1 MMPDL
6 AILIALAA
14 DGRITR
20 RDWQMIDAIHV
31 RKLGIRAAA
40 RKLGVSHSAI
50 RKRLKKVSTLS
61 R

>member
-6 AILIALAA
+6 AVLIALAA

-31 RKLGIRAAA
+31 RKLGIRATA
-40 RKLGVSHSAI
+40 RKMGVTHEAI
-50 RKRLKKVSTLS
+50 RKRLRKVATLS